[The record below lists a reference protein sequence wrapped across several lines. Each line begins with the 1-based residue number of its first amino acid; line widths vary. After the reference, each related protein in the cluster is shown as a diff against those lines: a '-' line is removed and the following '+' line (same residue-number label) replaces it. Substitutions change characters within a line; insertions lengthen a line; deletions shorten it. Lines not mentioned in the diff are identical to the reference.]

1 MLAHLDPTTCHSIAA
16 GLLGGIDVDGGPTPE
31 QRTVFDA
38 LARHSLGLSDADL
51 AGLTPIDAAT
61 LAERLPDPA
70 VRRRFH
76 HLHVALETCRHPQT
90 PAQVRA
96 VEEYA
101 DALGTSSADRSIL
114 RALVD
119 EGAERAAA
127 DYRRYVADALPRRSE
142 PGLRTAD
149 LDPDAPEPE
158 LTSRLAAFA
167 DLDEGSLG
175 RAYLAFYERN
185 HLDLP
190 GAERPLID
198 HFYVAHDMTHVI
210 AGMGTT
216 AAAEIALS
224 AFMVG
229 MDGNDVNFS
238 ALVCSL
244 MIHEAGVGV
253 PTSIAHAEENTLASP
268 AAADLLARE
277 LRRGSEC
284 TGDFSLV
291 DHFALAPLPLAE
303 VRARFGVRPPDDP
316 DDGHHVW

>member
-1 MLAHLDPTTCHSIAA
+1 VLAHLDPTTSRIVAA
-16 GLLGGIDVDGGPTPE
+16 GLLGGIDVDGGPTHE

-38 LARHSLGLSDADL
+38 LARHYLGLSGADL
-51 AGLTPIDAAT
+51 AALEPMDAAS
-61 LAERLPDPA
+61 LRDLLPDPNL
-70 VRRRFH
+70 RRRFH

-90 PAQVRA
+90 AAQVTA

-101 DALGTSSADRSIL
+101 DALGTPSDDRAIL

-127 DYRRYVADALPRRSE
+127 DYRRYVADAAPKRGE
-142 PGLRTAD
+142 PTLASVPF
-149 LDPDAPEPE
+149 DPDAPEPE
-158 LTSRLAAFA
+158 LTPQLAAFA
-167 DLDEGSLG
+167 DLPDGTLG
-175 RAYLAFYERN
+175 RAYLEFYERN
-185 HLDLP
+185 GLDLP
-190 GAERPLID
+190 GGGRALMD

-210 AGMGTT
+210 AGLGTS

-253 PTSIAHAEENTLASP
+253 PTSIAHAESHTLAAP
-268 AAADLLARE
+268 AAADLLGRE
-277 LRRGSEC
+277 LERGSEC
-284 TGDFSLV
+284 TADFSLV
-291 DHFALAPLPLAE
+291 DHFELAPLPLAE
-303 VRARFGVRPPDDP
+303 VRERFGVRPPDLP
-316 DDGHHVW
+316 DDGYHVW